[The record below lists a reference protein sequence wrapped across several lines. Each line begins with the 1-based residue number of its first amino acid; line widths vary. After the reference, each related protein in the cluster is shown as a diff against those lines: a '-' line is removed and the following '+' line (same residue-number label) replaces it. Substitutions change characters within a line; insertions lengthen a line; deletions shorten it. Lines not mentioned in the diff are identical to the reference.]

1 MSTVRRVIVENGVIV
16 IVLKTGRIERI
27 PMTNVARMAIEP

>member
-1 MSTVRRVIVENGVIV
+1 MATVRRVVVEGGMIV

-27 PMTNVARMAIEP
+27 PLASVNRMAIEP